1 MKCRICTNSIEPFIF
16 FGKMPIAN
24 GFLIENDFQNEFYFD
39 MNTAFCEKCFTVQ
52 LEHQPNPDM
61 MFHENYAFFSRQSKK
76 MKDHFKEYADWVFKN
91 YLIGKN
97 DPFVI
102 EIGSNDGILLEN
114 FSNKNIRHLGIE
126 PSANVGNE
134 AKKHGVNTETK
145 FFNTDTAK
153 YILNKYGSADVILA
167 ANVMCHIPDLKNI
180 AEAASNVLNKNG
192 LLIFEDPYLGD
203 MIEKTSYDQI
213 YDEHVYIFSAMS
225 IKNIFGKYGFE
236 LINLLPQSTHGGSM
250 RYILSKKGSYKAEK
264 IVGEFLLKEKKM
276 GLDSPKTYEKFRKN
290 CEKSRN
296 DLIKIL
302 EEEKKNNNRVV
313 AYGATSKST
322 TILNYCKIGPDLI
335 EYISDTTPIKQN
347 KFSPGMHIPVKNYSN
362 FIEAP
367 PDTTI
372 LFAWNHA
379 EEIMEK
385 ENKYTKNGGKW
396 IVHVPNVKKF

>member
-1 MKCRICTNSIEPFIF
+1 MS

-24 GFLIENDFQNEFYFD
+24 GFLNENEFSNEFFFE
-39 MNTAFCEKCFTVQ
+39 MKTAFCDKCFTFQ
-52 LEHQPNPDM
+52 LVDQPDPKK

-76 MKDHFKEYADWVFKN
+76 MQEHFKKYADWVCEN
-91 YLIGKN
+91 YLSDKN

-114 FSNKNIRHLGIE
+114 FSKKKIKHLGIE
-126 PSANVGNE
+126 PSANVAKE
-134 AKKHGVNTETK
+134 AEKHGVNTEIK
-145 FFNTDTAK
+145 FFNKDTANEV
-153 YILNKYGSADVILA
+153 IENYGKASAILA

-180 AEAASNVLNKNG
+180 AEAAYLALDQNG
-192 LLIFEDPYLGD
+192 VLIFEDPYLGD

-225 IKNIFGKYGFE
+225 IKNIFEKYGFE

-250 RYILSKKGSYKAEK
+250 RYILAKKGSYKAEK
-264 IVGEFLLKEKKM
+264 IVDEFLSKEKKM
-276 GLDSPKTYEKFRKN
+276 GLDLAETYEKFKKN
-290 CEKSRN
+290 CEKSRD

-302 EEEKKNNNRVV
+302 NEEKKLNNRVV

-322 TILNYCKIGPDLI
+322 TILNYCKIGPELI
-335 EYISDTTPIKQN
+335 EYISDTTPIKQD

-362 FIEAP
+362 FIETP
-367 PDTTI
+367 PDTAL

-385 ENKYTKNGGKW
+385 ESSYNKNGGKW

>member
-1 MKCRICTNSIEPFIF
+1 
-16 FGKMPIAN
+16 MPIAN
-24 GFLIENDFQNEFYFD
+24 GFLNENEFQKEFYFE
-39 MNTAFCEKCFTVQ
+39 MNTAFCDKCYTVQ
-52 LEHQPNPDM
+52 LEDQPDPKM

-76 MKDHFKEYADWVFKN
+76 MKEHFKN
-91 YLIGKN
+91 YAQWVYENYLIDKN

-126 PSANVGNE
+126 PSANVGDE
-134 AKKHGVNTETK
+134 ARKHGVNTETK
-145 FFNTDTAK
+145 FFNTDTAD
-153 YILNKYGSADVILA
+153 YINRNYGQADVILA

-180 AEAASNVLNKNG
+180 AEAAYKVLNENG

-225 IKNIFGKYGFE
+225 IKNIFGESGFE
-236 LINLLPQSTHGGSM
+236 LIDLFPQSTHGGSM
-250 RYILSKKGSYKAEK
+250 RYILSKKGSYEPKK
-264 IVGEFLLKEKKM
+264 IVNEILLHEKKI
-276 GLDSPKTYEKFRKN
+276 GLDLAVTYEKFRKS
-290 CEKSRN
+290 CEESRD
-296 DLIKIL
+296 DLVKIL
-302 EEEKKNNNRVV
+302 HEEKKLNNRVV

-322 TILNYCKIGPDLI
+322 TILNYCKIGSDLI

-347 KFSPGMHIPVKNYSN
+347 KFSPGMHIPVKNYNN
-362 FIEAP
+362 FLAAP

-379 EEIMEK
+379 EEILEK
-385 ENKYTKNGGKW
+385 EKSYTKNGGKW
-396 IVHVPNVKKF
+396 IVHVPKVRKF